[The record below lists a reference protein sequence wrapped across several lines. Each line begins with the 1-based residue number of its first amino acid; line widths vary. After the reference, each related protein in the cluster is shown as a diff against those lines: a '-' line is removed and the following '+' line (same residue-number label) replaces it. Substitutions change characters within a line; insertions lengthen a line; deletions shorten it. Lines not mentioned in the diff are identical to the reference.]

1 MESRTVVLYA
11 VAAVFALMGLVL
23 RALPSRVEPPALPPV
38 VALSATPDTVPTPP
52 AQGDLARAN
61 PFSPERTAPAV
72 RYAPSGAAT
81 RRAPPAATA
90 ATAAGR
96 GLRLVGT
103 LQTPS
108 GTVALIDGDPATPG
122 AEMYR
127 AGDTVG
133 DSRLISVGDSSV
145 VLQGPLGRRV
155 LRLP

>member
-1 MESRTVVLYA
+1 MESRTVVLFA
-11 VAAVFALMGLVL
+11 VAAVFSLMGLVL

-38 VALSATPDTVPTPP
+38 VAVSPTPDTLP
-52 AQGDLARAN
+52 APLAKGDLARAN
-61 PFSPERTAPAV
+61 PFSPVRAAPAV
-72 RYAPSGAAT
+72 RYAPRGAAT
-81 RRAPPAATA
+81 RRPQPAP
-90 ATAAGR
+90 GQ

-108 GTVALIDGDPATPG
+108 GTVALIDADPAAPG

-127 AGDTVG
+127 VGDQVG
-133 DSRLISVGDSSV
+133 DSRLISVDESSV